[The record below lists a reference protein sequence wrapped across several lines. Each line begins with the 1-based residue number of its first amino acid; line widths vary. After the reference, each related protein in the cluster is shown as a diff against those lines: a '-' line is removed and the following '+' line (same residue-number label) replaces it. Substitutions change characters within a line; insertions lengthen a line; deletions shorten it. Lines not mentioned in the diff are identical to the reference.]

1 MKTSSLIMLVQGIV
15 FGMVA
20 DRLVQDQGW
29 GLFLLAA
36 FANPILT
43 ILYAHTKTKENK

>member
-1 MKTSSLIMLVQGIV
+1 MKTSSLIMLVQDIV
-15 FGMVA
+15 AVCLA
-20 DRLVQDQGW
+20 QNQGW

-43 ILYAHTKTKENK
+43 VLYAYTKTKENK

>member
-1 MKTSSLIMLVQGIV
+1 MKTSSLIMLAQGIV
-15 FGMVA
+15 AG
-20 DRLVQDQGW
+20 RLVQDQEGW

-43 ILYAHTKTKENK
+43 VLYANTKTKESK

>member
-15 FGMVA
+15 A
-20 DRLVQDQGW
+20 DCLVQDQGW
-29 GLFLLAA
+29 GLVFLAA

-43 ILYAHTKTKENK
+43 VLYAYTKTKENK